1 MRFRL
6 KNDRRT
12 CETIS
17 HNEPILL
24 YAEKKS
30 IKMVYLRSSHQT
42 VVTDK
47 VRQVVGVSY
56 DGHFVY
62 WTDVALYT
70 ESLVKAR
77 EDGTKM
83 EVRQYFLVSQVHFC

>member
-6 KNDRRT
+6 KNDNKT
-12 CETIS
+12 CEAIS
-17 HNEPILL
+17 HNEPLLL
-24 YAEKKS
+24 YAGKKS
-30 IKMVYLRSSHQT
+30 VNMVYLRSGHQT

-62 WTDVALYT
+62 WTNVALNT
-70 ESLVKAR
+70 ESIVKSR

-83 EVRQYFLVSQVHFC
+83 EV